1 MNDLPPPIQH
11 LGRYDIVRV
20 LGQGAMGVVYEGR
33 DPNLD
38 RRVAIKTVR
47 VIGMAANEIVE
58 YEQRFKTEARSAGRL
73 QHPNVVS
80 VYDSNTHV
88 DALGQTA
95 YIVMEFVQ
103 GEDLKHFLDQGKRFS
118 LEQTAFMM
126 SDLLAAL
133 DYAHRNKIIHRDI
146 KPANML
152 LTREGRIKL
161 TDFGVARITDSG
173 EMTKTSGG
181 TVGTLKYMSPE
192 QVAGKG
198 VDASSDLFSA
208 GIVLY
213 QLLTGV
219 RPFDGEGYL
228 DIVSKIVKEDPTPP
242 SRIVG
247 ALPPALDAVVAKAL
261 AKSKLDRFPDAASF
275 AAALKSAVNN
285 ADLTITP
292 TAQARPEVLEGM
304 GTFPG
309 SMGTGSGGTGST
321 VTQELELVYWKDIK
335 ESNEA
340 DVIEGFLRRFPVG
353 IYADLAKR
361 KLKSMADAE
370 RAAGDASRYET
381 TMLRKPGD
389 ATMVASMSPVAKEIT
404 GAVRTA
410 QGTGAVHIPQS
421 VNAAP
426 ISPATTAN
434 DPTLPPS
441 AYNDSEYGA
450 STQFAPTQFSM
461 TEPGALS
468 KTPDHST
475 NGTNG
480 TDNTGSLKPMPLET
494 EPAQL
499 PPSARP
505 SKSSKPRS
513 KIGLIGL
520 GAVAIS
526 AAAFWFMQGTAPA
539 ALPESAGMTPTATV
553 TAQMTPTAPAAP
565 AAPETV
571 STTASLNTATEV
583 IISGTSTTTT
593 TTVAAPTLAAS
604 SPALTASAPLP
615 AASAAA
621 RASSAARALAA
632 ARRASAPNASASG
645 TANSTGSSS
654 TLGNNGMPVPATSTS
669 AQSTT
674 TTPTRAAASDT
685 ASPNSSTAS
694 TRSASGPREACSDRV
709 LLGFLSCIAE
719 QCERNFRNH
728 PVCVER
734 REMEERRRSTQPN

>member
-11 LGRYDIVRV
+11 LGRYDILRV

-47 VIGMAANEIVE
+47 VVGMAANEIVE

-73 QHPNVVS
+73 QHPNIVS
-80 VYDSNTHV
+80 VYDSDKHV
-88 DALGQTA
+88 DAMGQTA

-152 LTREGRIKL
+152 LTKEGRIKL

-173 EMTKTSGG
+173 EATKTSGG

-198 VDASSDLFSA
+198 VDSSSDLFSA

-242 SRIVG
+242 SQIVG

-275 AAALKSAVNN
+275 NAALKSAVNN

-292 TAQARPEVLEGM
+292 SAQARPEVLEGI

-309 SMGTGSGGTGST
+309 SVGSGSSGST

-335 ESNEA
+335 DSNEPE
-340 DVIEGFLRRFPVG
+340 VLEGFLKRFPVG

-361 KLKSMADAE
+361 KLKSLADAE
-370 RAAGDASRYET
+370 RAAGEASRYEA
-381 TMLRKPGD
+381 TMLRKPGE
-389 ATMVASMSPVAKEIT
+389 ATMVSAVAPVATEIT
-404 GAVRTA
+404 GAVHTSAATNSTA
-410 QGTGAVHIPQS
+410 AKPS
-421 VNAAP
+421 AD
-426 ISPATTAN
+426 

-441 AYNDSEYGA
+441 AYNDSEYGP
-450 STQFAPTQFSM
+450 STQFAPTQFPM
-461 TEPGALS
+461 TEPGTLEKAERS
-468 KTPDHST
+468 SD
-475 NGTNG
+475 
-480 TDNTGSLKPMPLET
+480 DTGGMKPMPLET
-494 EPAQL
+494 APAQL
-499 PPSARP
+499 PPSARKT
-505 SKSSKPRS
+505 KSSKPWALLGVAVLA
-513 KIGLIGL
+513 IGAG
-520 GAVAIS
+520 
-526 AAAFWFMQGTAPA
+526 AFWFTRSPAPA
-539 ALPESAGMTPTATV
+539 PVAQEPAAVTATTSV
-553 TAQMTPTAPAAP
+553 TPSTPEPSASVALSTTTSTSSTTVTSAA
-565 AAPETV
+565 TV
-571 STTASLNTATEV
+571 STAT
-583 IISGTSTTTT
+583 TS
-593 TTVAAPTLAAS
+593 VATPT
-604 SPALTASAPLP
+604 PTASAPLP
-615 AASAAA
+615 AASVAA
-621 RASSAARALAA
+621 RAASAARALAA
-632 ARRASAPNASASG
+632 SRKASAPG
-645 TANSTGSSS
+645 TPTPSLSNNSTSSQPVATPAPEPNVPPPPRASSPSPAATPS
-654 TLGNNGMPVPATSTS
+654 TPSARGPA
-669 AQSTT
+669 
-674 TTPTRAAASDT
+674 
-685 ASPNSSTAS
+685 
-694 TRSASGPREACSDRV
+694 GPREACAERV
-709 LLGFLSCIAE
+709 LLGFLACMAE

-728 PVCVER
+728 PVCIER
-734 REMEERRRSTQPN
+734 REMEERRRSSQPN

>member
-1 MNDLPPPIQH
+1 MNDLPSAIQH

-47 VIGMAANEIVE
+47 VIGMAAHEIAE

-80 VYDSNTHV
+80 VYDSDTHV

-228 DIVSKIVKEDPTPP
+228 DIVSKIVKEDPVPP

-292 TAQARPEVLEGM
+292 SAQARPEMLEGM

-309 SMGTGSGGTGST
+309 SMGTGSGSTDST

-370 RAAGDASRYET
+370 RAAGDTSRYET

-389 ATMVASMSPVAKEIT
+389 ATMVASVSPVAKEIT

-410 QGTGAVHIPQS
+410 QGTGAARTAQS
-421 VNAAP
+421 VNASP
-426 ISPATTAN
+426 IAPATTAN

-468 KTPDHST
+468 KTPEQS
-475 NGTNG
+475 
-480 TDNTGSLKPMPLET
+480 TDNTGSMKPMPLET

-505 SKSSKPRS
+505 GKSSKPRS
-513 KIGLIGL
+513 KIGMIGL
-520 GAVAIS
+520 AAVAIS
-526 AAAFWFMQGTAPA
+526 AAAFWFMQGTAPT
-539 ALPESAGMTPTATV
+539 ALPESAGTTPTATV
-553 TAQMTPTAPAAP
+553 TAQMTPTAPTAP

-583 IISGTSTTTT
+583 IISGTST
-593 TTVAAPTLAAS
+593 VAAPMPAAS
-604 SPALTASAPLP
+604 APVLTASAPLP

-621 RASSAARALAA
+621 RPSSAARALAA
-632 ARRASAPNASASG
+632 ARRASAPNTSASG
-645 TANSTGSSS
+645 PANAAGSSS

-669 AQSTT
+669 AQSST
-674 TTPTRAAASDT
+674 TTPTRAAASAP

-694 TRSASGPREACSDRV
+694 TRSAAGPREACSGRV
-709 LLGFLSCIAE
+709 LLGFLSCITE
-719 QCERNFRNH
+719 QCESNFRNH

-734 REMEERRRSTQPN
+734 REMDERRRSSQPN

>member
-47 VIGMAANEIVE
+47 VVGMAANEIVE

-73 QHPNVVS
+73 QHPNIVS
-80 VYDSNTHV
+80 VYDSDKHV
-88 DALGQTA
+88 DAMGQTA

-103 GEDLKHFLDQGKRFS
+103 GEDLKHFLDAGKRFS

-133 DYAHRNKIIHRDI
+133 DYAHKNKIIHRDI

-198 VDASSDLFSA
+198 VDSSSDLFSA

-242 SRIVG
+242 SHIVG

-275 AAALKSAVNN
+275 ASALKSAVNN

-292 TAQARPEVLEGM
+292 TAQARPEVLEGI

-309 SMGTGSGGTGST
+309 SIGGSSGSGST

-335 ESNEA
+335 DSSEPE
-340 DVIEGFLRRFPVG
+340 VLEGFLKRFPIG

-361 KLKSMADAE
+361 KLKSLADAQ
-370 RAAGDASRYET
+370 RVAGAASRYEAT
-381 TMLRKPGD
+381 QLRRPGE
-389 ATMVASMSPVAKEIT
+389 ATQVTAVSSVATEIT
-404 GAVRTA
+404 GAVHTA
-410 QGTGAVHIPQS
+410 
-421 VNAAP
+421 AA
-426 ISPATTAN
+426 SDVAKTAAD

-441 AYNDSEYGA
+441 AYNDSEYGP
-450 STQFAPTQFSM
+450 STQFAATQFPM
-461 TEPGALS
+461 TEPGALG
-468 KTPDHST
+468 KTPERDA
-475 NGTNG
+475 
-480 TDNTGSLKPMPLET
+480 TDKSGLKPMPLET
-494 EPAQL
+494 APAQL

-505 SKSSKPRS
+505 SKSSPPWA
-513 KIGLIGL
+513 LIGMA
-520 GAVAIS
+520 AVAI
-526 AAAFWFMQGTAPA
+526 AAGAWWFSKSSETAQAVQEPA
-539 ALPESAGMTPTATV
+539 TTTATNTITALTPTSSVSV
-553 TAQMTPTAPAAP
+553 T
-565 AAPETV
+565 
-571 STTASLNTATEV
+571 SSLSSDE
-583 IISGTSTTTT
+583 TTTSATGLAT
-593 TTVAAPTLAAS
+593 T
-604 SPALTASAPLP
+604 TASAPTSTTVVSAPLP
-615 AASAAA
+615 MASAAA
-621 RASSAARALAA
+621 RAASAARALLP
-632 ARRASAPNASASG
+632 ARRASAPTSTASSP
-645 TANSTGSSS
+645 SSS
-654 TLGNNGMPVPATSTS
+654 ATPAPAVTPSPPEQTTPVPRASS
-669 AQSTT
+669 S
-674 TTPTRAAASDT
+674 AAASSPT
-685 ASPNSSTAS
+685 APA
-694 TRSASGPREACSDRV
+694 TRNATNPREACEGRI
-709 LLGFLSCIAE
+709 LLGFLNCMAE
-719 QCERNFRNH
+719 QCERANFKNH

-734 REMEERRRSTQPN
+734 REMEERRRNTQPSN

>member
-47 VIGMAANEIVE
+47 VVGMAANEIVE

-73 QHPNVVS
+73 QHPNIVS
-80 VYDSNTHV
+80 VYDSDKHV
-88 DALGQTA
+88 DAMGQTA

-118 LEQTAFMM
+118 LEQTAYMM
-126 SDLLAAL
+126 NDLLAAL

-152 LTREGRIKL
+152 LTKEGRIKL

-173 EMTKTSGG
+173 EATKTSGG

-198 VDASSDLFSA
+198 VDSSSDLFSA

-261 AKSKLDRFPDAASF
+261 AKSKLDRFSDAASF

-292 TAQARPEVLEGM
+292 SAQARPEVLEGI

-309 SMGTGSGGTGST
+309 SVGSGSSGST

-335 ESNEA
+335 DSNEPE
-340 DVIEGFLRRFPVG
+340 VLEGFLKRFPVG

-361 KLKSMADAE
+361 KLKSLADAQ
-370 RAAGDASRYET
+370 RAAGEASRYEA
-381 TMLRKPGD
+381 TMLRKPGE
-389 ATMVASMSPVAKEIT
+389 ATMVSAVAPVATEIT
-404 GAVRTA
+404 GAVHAASATA
-410 QGTGAVHIPQS
+410 IS
-421 VNAAP
+421 AANKV
-426 ISPATTAN
+426 AAD

-441 AYNDSEYGA
+441 AYNDSEYGP
-450 STQFAPTQFSM
+450 STQFAPTQFPM
-461 TEPGALS
+461 TEPGALEKAGRS
-468 KTPDHST
+468 ADDTS
-475 NGTNG
+475 GM
-480 TDNTGSLKPMPLET
+480 KPMPLET
-494 EPAQL
+494 APAQL
-499 PPSARP
+499 PPSARKN
-505 SKSSKPRS
+505 KSSTPWA
-513 KIGLIGL
+513 LIGAAAL
-520 GAVAIS
+520 AIGAG
-526 AAAFWFMQGTAPA
+526 AFWFTRSPAPA
-539 ALPESAGMTPTATV
+539 PVAQEPAVVTAT
-553 TAQMTPTAPAAP
+553 TSITPSALEPTNS
-565 AAPETV
+565 V
-571 STTASLNTATEV
+571 AS
-583 IISGTSTTTT
+583 STTTSTPT
-593 TTVAAPTLAAS
+593 TTVASTVASSTATSTSTVAAPT
-604 SPALTASAPLP
+604 PTASAPLP
-615 AASAAA
+615 AASASA
-621 RASSAARALAA
+621 RAASAARALAA
-632 ARRASAPNASASG
+632 SRKASAPSTPTLGSSN
-645 TANSTGSSS
+645 NSTSSQPVATPGPEPSAPPSPRASSPSPAAIPS
-654 TLGNNGMPVPATSTS
+654 TP
-669 AQSTT
+669 
-674 TTPTRAAASDT
+674 
-685 ASPNSSTAS
+685 S
-694 TRSASGPREACSDRV
+694 TRGPAGPREACAERL
-709 LLGFLSCIAE
+709 LLGFLACMAE

-728 PVCVER
+728 PVCIER
-734 REMEERRRSTQPN
+734 RDMEERRRSSQPN

>member
-1 MNDLPPPIQH
+1 MTDLPPPISH

-47 VIGMAANEIVE
+47 VVGMAAAEIAE

-73 QHPNVVS
+73 QHPNIVS
-80 VYDSNTHV
+80 VYDSNKHV

-126 SDLLAAL
+126 ADLLSAL
-133 DYAHRNKIIHRDI
+133 DYAHKHKIIHRDI

-152 LTREGRIKL
+152 LTKEGRIKL

-173 EMTKTSGG
+173 EATKTSGG

-198 VDASSDLFSA
+198 VDSSSDLFSA

-228 DIVSKIVKEDPTPP
+228 DIVSKIVKEDPMPP

-247 ALPPALDAVVAKAL
+247 ALPPSLDAVVAKAL
-261 AKSKLDRFPDAASF
+261 AKSKLDRFADAAAF
-275 AAALKSAVNN
+275 AAALKAAVNN

-292 TAQARPEVLEGM
+292 SAHARPELASSV

-309 SMGTGSGGTGST
+309 SMSGGTSGST

-335 ESNEA
+335 ESTEPE
-340 DVIEGFLRRFPVG
+340 VLEGFLKRFPVG

-361 KLKSMADAE
+361 KLKSVVEAGK
-370 RAAGDASRYET
+370 AAGDASRYEA
-381 TMLRKPGD
+381 TMVRKPGESTMVSAPVGTLISGTVSGSQD
-389 ATMVASMSPVAKEIT
+389 ATIPPSSMAVATK
-404 GAVRTA
+404 
-410 QGTGAVHIPQS
+410 
-421 VNAAP
+421 
-426 ISPATTAN
+426 AN

-450 STQFAPTQFSM
+450 STQFAPTQFPM
-461 TEPGALS
+461 TEPGSLLNAS
-468 KTPDHST
+468 GAIKPNTPT
-475 NGTNG
+475 EMA
-480 TDNTGSLKPMPLET
+480 PMPLE
-494 EPAQL
+494 ADL
-499 PPSARP
+499 V
-505 SKSSKPRS
+505 KSSKHGITPKKSS
-513 KIGLIGL
+513 KTMLFGGIGAVLIGVT
-520 GAVAIS
+520 AFVATRGPAQAPDS
-526 AAAFWFMQGTAPA
+526 AAATPQAAITATTSISPA
-539 ALPESAGMTPTATV
+539 QASPTQATLPSEPTVSTPTASS
-553 TAQMTPTAPAAP
+553 A
-565 AAPETV
+565 
-571 STTASLNTATEV
+571 L
-583 IISGTSTTTT
+583 TTTT
-593 TTVAAPTLAAS
+593 ATVASTAAS
-604 SPALTASAPLP
+604 PAS
-615 AASAAA
+615 AASAARAGIAA
-621 RASSAARALAA
+621 RAASAARALLPGK
-632 ARRASAPNASASG
+632 RSSAPAPISTPPTPVVEEPVVQPAPRPVAPP
-645 TANSTGSSS
+645 TA
-654 TLGNNGMPVPATSTS
+654 P
-669 AQSTT
+669 
-674 TTPTRAAASDT
+674 
-685 ASPNSSTAS
+685 AS
-694 TRSASGPREACSDRV
+694 TQAPVVRGPIGPREACEGRV
-709 LLGFLSCIAE
+709 LFAFQACMAE
-719 QCERNFRNH
+719 QCERAVFRNR

-734 REMEERRRSTQPN
+734 REMEERRKSQEQNR

>member
-1 MNDLPPPIQH
+1 MNDLAPPIQH

-47 VIGMAANEIVE
+47 VVGMAANEIAE

-80 VYDSNTHV
+80 VYDSDKHV

-103 GEDLKHFLDQGKRFS
+103 GEDLKHFLDHGKRFS
-118 LEQTAFMM
+118 LEQTAYMM

-133 DYAHRNKIIHRDI
+133 DYAHRNSIIHRDI

-152 LTREGRIKL
+152 LTKEGRIKL

-198 VDASSDLFSA
+198 VDSSSDLFSA

-247 ALPPALDAVVAKAL
+247 ALPPALDGVVAKAL

-292 TAQARPEVLEGM
+292 SAQARPEVLEGI

-309 SMGTGSGGTGST
+309 STSSGTSNGST

-340 DVIEGFLRRFPVG
+340 EVLEGFLKRFPVG

-361 KLKSMADAE
+361 KLKNMVDAE
-370 RAAGDASRYET
+370 RAAGEASRYEAT
-381 TMLRKPGD
+381 VLRKQGD
-389 ATMVASMSPVAKEIT
+389 ATMLASVSPVATEIT
-404 GAVRTA
+404 GAVHTA
-410 QGTGAVHIPQS
+410 QS
-421 VNAAP
+421 VSAAP
-426 ISPATTAN
+426 IASVVKAE

-450 STQFAPTQFSM
+450 STQFAATQFPV
-461 TEPGALS
+461 TEPGALGHVNLS
-468 KTPDHST
+468 RADDT
-475 NGTNG
+475 NGVNDIKG
-480 TDNTGSLKPMPLET
+480 MKSMPLET

-499 PPSARP
+499 PPSERKP
-505 SKSSKPRS
+505 KSSKPWALM
-513 KIGLIGL
+513 GL
-520 GAVAIS
+520 
-526 AAAFWFMQGTAPA
+526 AAFAIVAAGFWFTRSPAPA
-539 ALPESAGMTPTATV
+539 ALPDSAGTTPTATV
-553 TAQMTPTAPAAP
+553 TAEITPTATAIAT
-565 AAPETV
+565 APETV
-571 STTASLNTATEV
+571 SATASLNTETEV
-583 IISGTSTTTT
+583 IVSGTSTA
-593 TTVAAPTLAAS
+593 AAPT
-604 SPALTASAPLP
+604 LTASAPLP

-632 ARRASAPNASASG
+632 SRRASAPG
-645 TANSTGSSS
+645 TAASSALASNQAISSPTSS
-654 TLGNNGMPVPATSTS
+654 TPSPALS
-669 AQSTT
+669 
-674 TTPTRAAASDT
+674 TPTSSRTDSSPAAST
-685 ASPNSSTAS
+685 PSTPSA
-694 TRSASGPREACSDRV
+694 RSNGASGPREACTGRV
-709 LLGFLSCIAE
+709 LLGFLSCVAE
-719 QCERNFRNH
+719 QCERTVFRNH
-728 PVCVER
+728 PVCIER
-734 REMEERRRSTQPN
+734 REMEERRRSSQPN